1 MKFDLKSILIISLTL
16 TSAILSNKIN
26 TESRNCENPCVAC
39 QRTVYQLK
47 FQQIAD
53 CGGALCKN
61 TCYKIKAQ
69 WNNDPEKGW
78 LPFVKDIYGKCEICF
93 RNGYCDIQ
101 ECKAQQEEEFQ
112 YIDEV
117 VNKSHL
123 TVKKK
128 NFLKELDFPQFNQDL
143 LFYDPAKLHSLDDQ
157 IDSANKK
164 ASNFLDTSFIKED
177 AHDAINEVN
186 SIMKNL
192 FAQDTLFSGKS
203 IDEIKK
209 SNPELSEQ
217 TKIDEFVEATDKY
230 VKNSKKLIDLNK
242 GTKGS
247 KEDLKKVISKTSE
260 DVEKKLKEN
269 KTVLKI
275 AEKKGLSNIK
285 HAVKKAVK
293 SLLSLKKDLKKE
305 TA

>member
-1 MKFDLKSILIISLTL
+1 MKFNLKTILIISLAL
-16 TSAILSNKIN
+16 ISAILSNRIN
-26 TESRNCENPCVAC
+26 SETRNCENPCVAC

-47 FQQIAD
+47 FQQLAD
-53 CGGALCKN
+53 CGGAQCKN

-69 WNNDPEKGW
+69 WNNDPEKSW
-78 LPFVKDIYGKCEICF
+78 IPFVEDIYGKCEICF

-117 VNKSHL
+117 VNKAHL

-157 IDSANKK
+157 IDASKMK

-177 AHDAINEVN
+177 AKDAINEVN

-192 FAQDTLFSGKS
+192 FQQDTLFSGKS
-203 IDEIKK
+203 VDEIKGDK
-209 SNPELSEQ
+209 TELSEKS
-217 TKIDEFVEATDKY
+217 KIDEFVDATDKY
-230 VKNSKKLIDLNK
+230 VKNSKQLIDLNK

-247 KEDLKKVISKTSE
+247 KDELNKVLKKTQD
-260 DVEKKLKEN
+260 DVERKLKEN

-285 HAVKKAVK
+285 AAVKKAIK
-293 SLLSLKKDLKKE
+293 TLNTLKKDLKVK
-305 TA
+305 A